1 MKKKIASLLFS
12 VGLAGSLLFTS
23 TVITHAA
30 DTKIESGIYFVST
43 TSTGEY
49 YSFPTWSN
57 LTSTQR
63 GLLIVKYGQ
72 SNIKPYLQPL
82 NKITSLE
89 KIAQSGKPF
98 LEASTNYQLND
109 LPGQFKDFETGKII
123 DTGADVNENFE
134 VVSID

>member
-1 MKKKIASLLFS
+1 MKKKITSLLLS
-12 VGLAGSLLFTS
+12 IGLASSLLLTS
-23 TVITHAA
+23 VATTHAA
-30 DTKIESGIYFVST
+30 ETKIESGIYFVSS

-49 YSFPTWSN
+49 YSFPAWSN

-72 SNIKPYLQPL
+72 SNIKPYLQSL
-82 NKITSLE
+82 NKVTSLE

-98 LEASTNYQLND
+98 LEASSNFQSND

-123 DTGADVNENFE
+123 DTGATVDEEFSVIGIE
-134 VVSID
+134 